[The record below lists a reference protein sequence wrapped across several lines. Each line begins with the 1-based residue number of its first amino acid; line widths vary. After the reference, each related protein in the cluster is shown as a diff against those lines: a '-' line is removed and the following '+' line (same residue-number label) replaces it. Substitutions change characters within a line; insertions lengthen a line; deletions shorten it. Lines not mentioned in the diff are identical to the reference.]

1 MPINT
6 DVVSSNLDQGEVYNI
21 KTNKTDRHDIT
32 EILLKVALNT
42 INQAHLRRQSKDI
55 TKWEKVMKTTDGL
68 LQFAI
73 KMKYT
78 NKQQRD
84 WTIGKYTNKQQRE
97 WTKGKYTN
105 KQQRD
110 WTKGNAYNTSFPRF
124 SSDCILTSSLQNCHQ
139 LVYSND
145 KAAID

>member
-1 MPINT
+1 
-6 DVVSSNLDQGEVYNI
+6 
-21 KTNKTDRHDIT
+21 
-32 EILLKVALNT
+32 VALNT

-97 WTKGKYTN
+97 WTKGK
-105 KQQRD
+105 
-110 WTKGNAYNTSFPRF
+110 
-124 SSDCILTSSLQNCHQ
+124 
-139 LVYSND
+139 
-145 KAAID
+145 

>member
-1 MPINT
+1 M
-6 DVVSSNLDQGEVYNI
+6 
-21 KTNKTDRHDIT
+21 
-32 EILLKVALNT
+32 KVALNT

-84 WTIGKYTNKQQRE
+84 WT
-97 WTKGKYTN
+97 KGKYTN

-110 WTKGNAYNTSFPRF
+110 WIKGNTYNTSFPRF
-124 SSDCILTSSLQNCHQ
+124 SSECILTSSLQNCHQ
-139 LVYSND
+139 LSVF
-145 KAAID
+145 K

>member
-1 MPINT
+1 M
-6 DVVSSNLDQGEVYNI
+6 
-21 KTNKTDRHDIT
+21 
-32 EILLKVALNT
+32 KVALNT

-84 WTIGKYTNKQQRE
+84 WTKGKYTNKQQRD
-97 WTKGKYTN
+97 WTKVKYTN

-124 SSDCILTSSLQNCHQ
+124 SSECILTSSLQNCHQ